1 MSQNSGRSRRL
12 IVGIAV
18 LLAIILV
25 SATVYEYYPFTSSST
40 GSSISTSLNSTSTV
54 STSTTST
61 TSYPTPKEACAN
73 LPQTAIGTYT
83 ADPNASSVY
92 ILIVEA
98 DIGSP
103 YEGINGSAFHQN
115 TNWPV
120 ITVYQG
126 QKVTMHVVNCPSSPE
141 PHGFAIGH
149 YFPNGVELSPNQ
161 QYTLTF
167 VASTKGRFTV
177 FCNVYCAIHQ
187 LMQNGELLVK

>member
-1 MSQNSGRSRRL
+1 MSERSRRSRWML
-12 IVGIAV
+12 TSVVVVIAAV
-18 LLAIILV
+18 LL
-25 SATVYEYYPFTSSST
+25 SAFVFEYYQFSST
-40 GSSISTSLNSTSTV
+40 RNNSTSNSTAKTGSKNTRSN
-54 STSTTST
+54 STS
-61 TSYPTPKEACAN
+61 SYPSPEEACAN
-73 LPQTAIGTYT
+73 LPQNAIGIYT

-98 DIGSP
+98 DIGSS

-161 QYTLTF
+161 QYTLSF

-177 FCNVYCAIHQ
+177 FCNVYCAIHP

>member
-1 MSQNSGRSRRL
+1 MF
-12 IVGIAV
+12 IAV
-18 LLAIILV
+18 VIIVAALLLSALV
-25 SATVYEYYPFTSSST
+25 FEYYPFSSGSTDTSSTVTTLTTTNST
-40 GSSISTSLNSTSTV
+40 DTSGTESNSTSTM
-54 STSTTST
+54 
-61 TSYPTPKEACAN
+61 SYPTPKEACAN
-73 LPQTAIGTYT
+73 LPQTALGIYT

-98 DIGSP
+98 DIGSS

-126 QKVTMHVVNCPSSPE
+126 QKVTIHVVNCPSSPE

-161 QYTLTF
+161 QYTLSF

-177 FCNVYCAIHQ
+177 FCNVYCAIHP

>member
-1 MSQNSGRSRRL
+1 ML
-12 IVGIAV
+12 IAVVIIIAAV
-18 LLAIILV
+18 LL
-25 SATVYEYYPFTSSST
+25 SALIFEYYPFSFGSTVTSSTVTTLTTTNST
-40 GSSISTSLNSTSTV
+40 DTSGTESNSTS
-54 STSTTST
+54 
-61 TSYPTPKEACAN
+61 SYPSPEEACAN
-73 LPQTAIGTYT
+73 LPPTALGIYT
-83 ADPNASSVY
+83 ADPNASSVH

-98 DIGSP
+98 DIGSS

-161 QYTLTF
+161 QYTLSF
-167 VASTKGRFTV
+167 VASTKCRITV
-177 FCNVYCAIHQ
+177 FCNVYCAIHP
-187 LMQNGELLVK
+187 LMQNGELLVL